1 LRYAGCVAVY
11 VTSAHEPERHV
22 TPLISL
28 EENILMTMSDIMRP
42 SFAVFK
48 PNARPLE
55 VAHLLMGA
63 NQHGLPVF
71 DQDEVLI
78 SIISAGDCDGLHG
91 RQGRWGI

>member
-1 LRYAGCVAVY
+1 LRYAGRVAVY
-11 VTSAHEPERHV
+11 ITSAHEPEWHV

-28 EENILMTMSDIMRP
+28 EENIRMTKSDNKRP

-55 VAHLLMGA
+55 VSHLLIGA

-78 SIISAGDCDGLHG
+78 SIISAADCDGLHG
-91 RQGRWGI
+91 RQGCWGI